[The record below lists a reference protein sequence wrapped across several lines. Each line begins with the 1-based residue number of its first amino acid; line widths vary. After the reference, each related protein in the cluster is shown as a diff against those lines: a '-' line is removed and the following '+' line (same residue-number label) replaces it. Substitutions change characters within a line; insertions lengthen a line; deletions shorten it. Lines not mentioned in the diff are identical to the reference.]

1 MPDRCSDASCTV
13 KDTCEAS
20 LAVDNDEI
28 QECSW
33 HAAGMEINLSEI
45 GVADLEAW
53 AWMDWN

>member
-1 MPDRCSDASCTV
+1 V

-33 HAAGMEINLSEI
+33 YAAGMEINLSEI